1 MTVEDDPDV
10 TGETILVETVEQVS
24 LVDAVEE
31 TKSHG
36 DLRCYRHHQ
45 RSPLSLIHVET
56 GIPLTTLA
64 KYPVTDM
71 DRLTL
76 GRMQNPIRG
85 FLHGTAAFAAIVGL
99 FVLLSRAWGNQG
111 AAIGSLVFGLAML
124 AMFTVS
130 SLYHSVPWSIRWK
143 TRLQRVDHSMIF
155 LLVAGTFTPI
165 AIATVDGAILV
176 LALAVVWTVALTG
189 ILLKVLLPNVKTSL
203 SVTLQLVMG
212 WSALILMPW
221 VFSRLGVG
229 AVVLI
234 ALGGVCYTSGAV
246 IFSAKRPR
254 LFPRTFSYH
263 ELFHVLVIGGCLFH
277 FLAVLWYAI
286 PATV

>member
-1 MTVEDDPDV
+1 ME
-10 TGETILVETVEQVS
+10 
-24 LVDAVEE
+24 
-31 TKSHG
+31 
-36 DLRCYRHHQ
+36 
-45 RSPLSLIHVET
+45 
-56 GIPLTTLA
+56 
-64 KYPVTDM
+64 
-71 DRLTL
+71 RLTL

-85 FLHGTAAFAAIVGL
+85 FLHGTAAMAAIVGL
-99 FVLLSRAWGNQG
+99 FVLLGRAWGNLA

-130 SLYHSVPWSIRWK
+130 SLYHSIPWSSEWK

-165 AIATVDGAILV
+165 AIATVDGAVLV
-176 LALAVVWTVALTG
+176 LALTLVWAAALTG
-189 ILLKVLLPNVKTSL
+189 ILLKVFLPNVKTSL
-203 SVTLQLVMG
+203 SVTLQLLMG

-234 ALGGVCYTSGAV
+234 ALGGLCYTIGAV
-246 IFSAKRPR
+246 IFMKKRPK
-254 LFPRTFSYH
+254 LFPKTFSYH
-263 ELFHVLVIGGCLFH
+263 ELFHVLVIGGTTFH